1 MVTIKCLAKESNVQK
16 SISIHFRISWCFGKP
31 FFSTGAST
39 GRAHPCSHFFSHRM
53 YRPVSGPVPIAN
65 RLLQLPWVTH
75 GNHWRISSESNP
87 NLFADWTDV
96 HLFFWGGS
104 TSMINFTV
112 PLLSSKTSTTCS
124 TPQKSS
130 QHHCFLGANRP
141 AKRHNVRCERL
152 SLQWGRS
159 LLKRLPSTVQWSSAL
174 REKH

>member
-65 RLLQLPWVTH
+65 RLLQLPWVTQ